1 MPVKWIAALVASGAA
16 VLSLWWAVGTV
27 LDWKEDAAQLPIV
40 QTQFIDYRAETIL
53 AAEKAAAARARDES
67 NLMAAVVE
75 LNTIRSQT
83 ATLRDIVAR
92 KPFVVTREVPRD
104 PDSNT
109 CPDPRLSPAF
119 RLCVNAAVTGGAA
132 AASAC
137 EAAGVHDSG

>member
-1 MPVKWIAALVASGAA
+1 MGTKLIATLVASAA
-16 VLSLWWAVGTV
+16 AALALWWAVGTV

-40 QTQFIDYRAETIL
+40 QNQFRDYRADTIR
-53 AAEKAAAARARDES
+53 AAEVAAAARQRDES
-67 NLMAAVVE
+67 NLLAAVVE

-132 AASAC
+132 ATSAC